1 MEFFTEAFRAGAICV
16 PLEALK
22 AVVVEGNVVFKT
34 EIFKI
39 VDVLVHR
46 GRFGGKIAA
55 EQRVFDETQHLTLS
69 AVVFAQREV
78 VGDESGVGVR
88 RQHVLPVAEI
98 GNVKLPEHR
107 ADRVVVLVYVA
118 GDHVHVAESAPLS
131 HVILNAA
138 GKRIHLLHARGAAV
152 GFHDVAA
159 LDGSSLAV
167 AEKVFPYLPRKRIVV
182 AAVGGVYLR
191 SYAVFAAH
199 VKHALVNVVEVKVRV
214 PLPLAR
220 AARHRNS
227 LGMQRKLLHYA
238 QLLRGKVVE
247 IVQIEVAVFYL
258 LGGFDRLAKQL
269 QLVGGI
275 DVSTLRKVAVRLV
288 QHAHVV
294 SLAFYPFGQF
304 AFQQR
309 LRRYTAILHHADD
322 VVHVADEPR
331 RFRPAHKAGQLV
343 LVVLNDARKRHYARL
358 LGQVCKL
365 GKHFVGKAAEGT
377 HPDVEASAQF
387 LQQSALRLHRRPVR
401 HYYGVRDVQIAFVD
415 VVQHAHNVCRRVLH
429 AVAFVYCYHFCSL
442 TALYH
447 TAHRLASP
455 ICPLRGGVNGLYHL
469 AKRLLCGIMI

>member
-16 PLEALK
+16 SLEALK

-69 AVVFAQREV
+69 AVVFAQCEV

-138 GKRIHLLHARGAAV
+138 GKRVHLLHARGAAV

-167 AEKVFPYLPRKRIVV
+167 AEKVFPYLPCKLIVV

-227 LGMQRKLLHYA
+227 LGVQRKLLHYA

-275 DVSTLRKVAVRLV
+275 DVPTLRKVAVRLV
-288 QHAHVV
+288 QH
-294 SLAFYPFGQF
+294 S
-304 AFQQR
+304 
-309 LRRYTAILHHADD
+309 T
-322 VVHVADEPR
+322 
-331 RFRPAHKAGQLV
+331 
-343 LVVLNDARKRHYARL
+343 
-358 LGQVCKL
+358 
-365 GKHFVGKAAEGT
+365 
-377 HPDVEASAQF
+377 S
-387 LQQSALRLHRRPVR
+387 
-401 HYYGVRDVQIAFVD
+401 
-415 VVQHAHNVCRRVLH
+415 
-429 AVAFVYCYHFCSL
+429 
-442 TALYH
+442 
-447 TAHRLASP
+447 
-455 ICPLRGGVNGLYHL
+455 
-469 AKRLLCGIMI
+469 